1 MSGRCPVPRER
12 ARSDPRWADVAAT
25 LVALRDRRR
34 HAVRIVDTDCGCG
47 TLLIAAL
54 AHARSL
60 GFTAIEGRGLDRSPA
75 CLGRARRAA
84 AALHDPAIGVAFD
97 ATDVATALGEE
108 AEAPADILLCRAVP
122 ACGMAAGRVV
132 IADRH
137 ADAIQ

>member
-1 MSGRCPVPRER
+1 MPRER

-25 LVALRDRRR
+25 LAALRGGRR

-97 ATDVATALGEE
+97 ATDVATALDQE
-108 AEAPADILLCRAVP
+108 AEAPADILLCHHALP
-122 ACGMAAGRVV
+122 AHAPTAGRVV

-137 ADAIQ
+137 AGAVR